1 MHFGWGDGEV
11 GMNGNVLAIRPNVRL
26 VVALKLSFMFG
37 GHAMHTGQLYMNIET
52 VMANRQLEWG
62 CHFYMIYMLAE

>member
-1 MHFGWGDGEV
+1 
-11 GMNGNVLAIRPNVRL
+11 MNGNVLAIRPNVRL

-52 VMANRQLEWG
+52 VMANRQLE
-62 CHFYMIYMLAE
+62 